1 MKYDTYDS
9 AKSCQPEKNELIKFE
24 GNMENVWNTIV
35 PRHEKVKLF
44 SKELDKFRSL
54 LKTMTEPVKVQ
65 IHQQAETVKPSYETS
80 TPENATNETDGT
92 IVQSLAKANFKKGSI
107 LLKSLKMHPDKLCGM
122 KKEKYFIKKNI
133 SMDQK

>member
-54 LKTMTEPVKVQ
+54 LKTMTQPVKVQ
-65 IHQQAETVKPSYETS
+65 IHQQAETVKPSYKTS

-133 SMDQK
+133 FMDQK

>member
-1 MKYDTYDS
+1 
-9 AKSCQPEKNELIKFE
+9 
-24 GNMENVWNTIV
+24 
-35 PRHEKVKLF
+35 
-44 SKELDKFRSL
+44 
-54 LKTMTEPVKVQ
+54 MTEPVKVQ

-133 SMDQK
+133 FMDQK

>member
-9 AKSCQPEKNELIKFE
+9 AKSCQPERNELIKFE

-54 LKTMTEPVKVQ
+54 LKTMTQPVKVQ

>member
-133 SMDQK
+133 FMDQK

>member
-54 LKTMTEPVKVQ
+54 LKTMTQPVKVQ

-122 KKEKYFIKKNI
+122 KKVKYFIKKNI
-133 SMDQK
+133 FMDQK

>member
-9 AKSCQPEKNELIKFE
+9 AKSCQPERNELIKFE

-133 SMDQK
+133 FMDQK

>member
-107 LLKSLKMHPDKLCGM
+107 LW
-122 KKEKYFIKKNI
+122 
-133 SMDQK
+133 